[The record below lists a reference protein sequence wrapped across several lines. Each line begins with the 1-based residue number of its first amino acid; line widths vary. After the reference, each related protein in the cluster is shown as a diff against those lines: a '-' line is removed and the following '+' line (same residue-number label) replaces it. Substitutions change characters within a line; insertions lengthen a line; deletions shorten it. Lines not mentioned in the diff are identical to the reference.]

1 MKSRKFRKMNKN
13 KSRKNR
19 VTFKK
24 RSYKKINRT
33 KKGGMFGIPK
43 LFGFRG
49 NKVQPEEQVVNQ
61 VPVVNQEP
69 VIGEKLRFSPRLS
82 NKPNINYY
90 PQKRINTKQNIDNE
104 QRQENFRKQRIKK
117 TDSSPNDSVDIVN
130 QSTTSQQPPT
140 MLQYIIRPFL
150 SWFGF
155 FESEP
160 SDTQND
166 IKLCTP
172 EQNRNNQK
180 ECTPDC
186 VYQVPNSP
194 STGNMIIGVG
204 LDPFS
209 RFIVNYLNT
218 KIRKNQIIQGNT
230 FLEQYNNSNKVDKT
244 NYYIAFLNYLQN
256 VKGFRINGND
266 GINILDKYFDESAFN
281 NTNSI
286 TTFNR
291 NDFFDFVREIL
302 PETAANAFEL
312 KKLRIDYTGKALAR
326 ITKLLVET
334 SGEKYISYFTDNN
347 VDQDDGI
354 VCDSVEKS
362 WVLTCIQNRNNNYIS
377 IKENGEWKLHY
388 KNNDA
393 TLVDLKNKNKNKIN
407 GIKWN
412 DYNLKKKHCGT
423 CWICLQSIY
432 HYYIIPKNSHDTDQ
446 IIYLNSKCG
455 EDEHIFP
462 PTVGDIIGTLNMD
475 AKLVEN
481 VVTEFDTETLLAYG
495 IRPSHAF
502 CNQLKSDF
510 LFIALLNMNTGEN
523 EVGQFD
529 ETRTVNTRYIE
540 DTWKKIVKKWFSQPR
555 YNSFENIDKLFG
567 GEEQYYNN
575 TLQNIKDYLDSTILQ
590 CLGKQLQ
597 ISKID
602 ISQLLKLK
610 ILIYIIQIGKNIIG
624 EPFLQIWNK
633 NMITK

>member
-1 MKSRKFRKMNKN
+1 MNKN
-13 KSRKNR
+13 KSRRNR
-19 VTFKK
+19 MTYKK

-33 KKGGMFGIPK
+33 RKGGMFGIPK

-49 NKVQPEEQVVNQ
+49 NKVQPEE
-61 VPVVNQEP
+61 
-69 VIGEKLRFSPRLS
+69 LRRSSR
-82 NKPNINYY
+82 IEE
-90 PQKRINTKQNIDNE
+90 QKRKRE
-104 QRQENFRKQRIKK
+104 E
-117 TDSSPNDSVDIVN
+117 IVN
-130 QSTTSQQPPT
+130 KSRGLAQQSTPLQASQQPPT
-140 MLQYIIRPFL
+140 MSQSVQNIIRPFL

-204 LDPFS
+204 LDSFS

-230 FLEQYNNSNKVDKT
+230 FLEQYNSSNEVNKL
-244 NYYIAFLNYLQN
+244 NYYEAFLNYLQN

-302 PETAANAFEL
+302 PETAANALKL

-326 ITKLLVET
+326 STQLLVET

-347 VDQDDGI
+347 VDQDDGTL
-354 VCDSVEKS
+354 CDRVEKN
-362 WVLTCIQNRNNNYIS
+362 WVLTCIRSRNNNYIS
-377 IKENGEWKLHY
+377 VKEKGEWKLHY
-388 KNNDA
+388 TPNDEIINELKQNNWS
-393 TLVDLKNKNKNKIN
+393 K
-407 GIKWN
+407 
-412 DYNLKKKHCGT
+412 YNLKKKHCGT
-423 CWICLQSIY
+423 CWICLKSIY
-432 HYYIIPKNSHDTDQ
+432 HYYIIPKNSSDTDQ

-475 AKLVEN
+475 AKVVEN
-481 VVTEFDTETLLAYG
+481 VITEYGTETLLAYG
-495 IRPSHAF
+495 LRPSHAF

-510 LFIALLNMNTGEN
+510 LFIALLNMNKDEDK
-523 EVGQFD
+523 VGQFG
-529 ETRTVNTRYIE
+529 ETRTVNTTYIE
-540 DTWKKIVKKWFSQPR
+540 GTWKKIVKKWFSQPR

-575 TLQNIKDYLDSTILQ
+575 TLQNIKDYLDLTILK